1 MADEGRHARGPA
13 LVGAGGVLVLLV
25 LAGIAARSGGY
36 AGSGTQGPVDISFL
50 PDVVRTP
57 ARSTTLGSRS
67 PVAATAVE
75 SAGSGTGLLGL
86 FGGMVAVAVL
96 LLVVLVLLRRRPGRR
111 RRADAPVAVRVPDE
125 PPPPS
130 MAAAVQQALDQVG
143 QPGARE
149 AVVRAWLLLGRAAAE
164 AGTPPQPA
172 DTAAEYA
179 ARVAAEQGLDPT
191 ALGRLAALYR
201 EARFS
206 THPVGEDQRAEARAV
221 LEELRTRLGAVR

>member
-1 MADEGRHARGPA
+1 VPA
-13 LVGAGGVLVLLV
+13 LVAAGGVLVLLV
-25 LAGIAARSGGY
+25 LAGVAARSGGY
-36 AGSGTQGPVDISFL
+36 ASSRAQGTVDLSFL
-50 PDVVRTP
+50 PDVVREP
-57 ARSTTLGSRS
+57 ARSTTLGSS
-67 PVAATAVE
+67 SAAPTTDPGAAGGSVA
-75 SAGSGTGLLGL
+75 GFFLGL
-86 FGGMVAVAVL
+86 FGFVVL
-96 LLVVLVLLRRRPGRR
+96 LLIVLVLLRWRPGWR
-111 RRADAPVAVRVPDE
+111 RRAAAPVAVRVPDG

-130 MAAAVQQALDQVG
+130 MAEAVQQALDLVE

-164 AGTPPQPA
+164 AGSPPRPA

-179 ARVAAEQGLDPT
+179 ARVADEQGLDPT

-221 LEELRTRLGAVR
+221 LEQLRARLGALR